1 MTQHSF
7 RASPVSIDTDTTRI
21 SKNADRQT
29 DGQMAFQL
37 YNYSRYTLYSSF
49 RGKIFMIF
57 TNAIHENFT
66 LEIFTLHIN
75 KMVLFKYF
83 KVDKCVKGANYHIIF
98 NHCYSVVVLS
108 CSQGSI
114 VHNCSG
120 PYILVNM
127 ISPHNGLYFKR
138 LRAILASA
146 IIIIKYYNSVARHKN
161 I

>member
-7 RASPVSIDTDTTRI
+7 RACPVSTDTDTTKI
-21 SKNADRQT
+21 SAHQKMQT
-29 DGQMAFQL
+29 DRRMDRWLFRFIIIVDTHYIAVF
-37 YNYSRYTLYSSF
+37 S
-49 RGKIFMIF
+49 RGKIFRIF
-57 TNAIHENFT
+57 TNAICENFT

-108 CSQGSI
+108 CSQDSI

-127 ISPHNGLYFKR
+127 VSPHNGLYFKR
-138 LRAILASA
+138 LRHTG
-146 IIIIKYYNSVARHKN
+146 KCQYNY
-161 I
+161 